1 MLFSTTNTDKT
12 YTYDDFLMRNRMK
25 YYLLVPAVV
34 LLAAVVYLFFLYDPN
49 PSKNSNNG
57 ASEAPDEL
65 KQISSPEI
73 EATTVADAVEF
84 KQIAVTLPS
93 AEKSSN
99 EAPSNE
105 ESQPEVVASVEES
118 SSESALSEETESMVS
133 EVSAADEN
141 TTEVTAEETAL
152 AAAVDDSTEESLTSA
167 AVDESME
174 ETITP
179 AAAEESIEDSP
190 TEDIPAK
197 RVTYVI
203 VGSSDSPQAGSAGD
217 DSRETAPPQPEM
229 QSQSV
234 VADDQPQLTGDYIE
248 YQAVITSSISRA
260 TSDAGLSANQSAR
273 IGRIFK
279 PYLDLRRELRKGDKL
294 TILLDPGVAKTGN
307 DAEQIYR
314 LEFHGARKNLVVTR
328 KEGSLSDYEV
338 RDADGKMLSG
348 KDFQAAMAV
357 EKPRREVS
365 VEPAPRRVAN
375 NNTATGNMKRLESI
389 PGESSDAH
397 DGDVNSGARKPFWK
411 RLGFGSSNGDENS
424 GARKPFWKKM
434 GFGSSSAKD
443 RSE

>member
-1 MLFSTTNTDKT
+1 
-12 YTYDDFLMRNRMK
+12 MK
-25 YYLLVPAVV
+25 YYLLVAAVV
-34 LLAAVVYLFFLYDPN
+34 LLAVVVYLFFLYDPN

-57 ASEAPDEL
+57 ASVASDEL
-65 KQISSPEI
+65 RHISSPEI
-73 EATTVADAVEF
+73 ETTTVADAVEF
-84 KQIAVTLPS
+84 NEIAVTLPS
-93 AEKSSN
+93 AEESSN
-99 EAPSNE
+99 EASSNE

-118 SSESALSEETESMVS
+118 SSKSALLEETESMVS
-133 EVSAADEN
+133 VVSAADDN
-141 TTEVTAEETAL
+141 TTEVTTEETAL
-152 AAAVDDSTEESLTSA
+152 ATAVDDSTEESLTSA

-179 AAAEESIEDSP
+179 AVAEESIDDLS

-203 VGSSDSPQAGSAGD
+203 VDSTGSPQADSSAGD
-217 DSRETAPPQPEM
+217 DSRETAPQVEEM
-229 QSQSV
+229 RSQSV
-234 VADDQPQLTGDYIE
+234 VADDQPQLTGDHIE

-294 TILLDPGVAKTGN
+294 TILLDPSVAKTGN
-307 DAEQIYR
+307 DAEQIHR

-338 RDADGKMLSG
+338 RNADGKMLSG
-348 KDFQAAMAV
+348 KDFQASMAV
-357 EKPRREVS
+357 EKPRREAS

-375 NNTATGNMKRLESI
+375 NNTATGNMKRPETI

-397 DGDVNSGARKPFWK
+397 NSDDNSSARKPFWKRLGFGPSNGDENSGARKPFWK
-411 RLGFGSSNGDENS
+411 RLGFGSS
-424 GARKPFWKKM
+424 
-434 GFGSSSAKD
+434 SAG
-443 RSE
+443 EGGN

>member
-1 MLFSTTNTDKT
+1 MLISTTNIDKT
-12 YTYDDFLMRNRMK
+12 YSYDDYLKRNRMK

-57 ASEAPDEL
+57 ASVTPGEL

-73 EATTVADAVEF
+73 EATTVVDTVEF
-84 KQIAVTLPS
+84 KEIAVTLPS
-93 AEKSSN
+93 AEESSN
-99 EAPSNE
+99 EASSNE

-133 EVSAADEN
+133 VVSAADDN
-141 TTEVTAEETAL
+141 TTEVTTDETAF
-152 AAAVDDSTEESLTSA
+152 AAAVDDLTEESITSA
-167 AVDESME
+167 AVDESMQ
-174 ETITP
+174 ETTTP
-179 AAAEESIEDSP
+179 AAAEESIEDSS

-197 RVTYVI
+197 RITYVI
-203 VGSSDSPQAGSAGD
+203 VDSSGSPQADSSAGD
-217 DSRETAPPQPEM
+217 DSRKTAPPQPEM

-234 VADDQPQLTGDYIE
+234 VADDQPQLTGGHIE

-294 TILLDPGVAKTGN
+294 TIFLDPGAEKTGN
-307 DAEQIYR
+307 DAEQIHR

-338 RDADGKMLSG
+338 RNADGKMLSG
-348 KDFQAAMAV
+348 KDFQATMAV
-357 EKPRREVS
+357 EKPRREAS

-397 DGDVNSGARKPFWK
+397 NGDENNSARKPFWK
-411 RLGFGSSNGDENS
+411 RLGFGSSNGEENS
-424 GARKPFWKKM
+424 GARKPFWKRLRI
-434 GFGSSSAKD
+434 GAGTED
-443 RSE
+443 